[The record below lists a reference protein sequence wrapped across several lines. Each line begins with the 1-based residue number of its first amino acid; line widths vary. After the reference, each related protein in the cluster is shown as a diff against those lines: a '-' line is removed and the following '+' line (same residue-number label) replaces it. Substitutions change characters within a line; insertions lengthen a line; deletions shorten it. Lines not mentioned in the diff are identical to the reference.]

1 MMIWLRRYFVAGLLV
16 WLPLVATYVVLSFAI
31 RLIDRSLLLLPHSL
45 RPETL
50 IGFQIPGLGVILT
63 LALVIVTGL
72 IVANFFGRR
81 LISAWESVLAR
92 IPLVRTVYGAVK
104 QITASLFADAS
115 QSFREVV
122 LVEYPRRGLWM
133 LAFVTGDTPKK
144 FQQVVGKDLINIY
157 VPTTPN
163 PTSGFYIMVPPSE
176 VMRLNVPVEVGLK
189 MILSAGVVN
198 PLDDPVE
205 AKKMADELQRTK
217 AKQAAKAKREKNEST
232 T

>member
-1 MMIWLRRYFVAGLLV
+1 MGRLRRYFVAGLLV
-16 WLPLVATYVVLSFAI
+16 WLPLVATLLLLTFVI
-31 RLIDRSLLLLPHSL
+31 RIVDRSLLLLPPAL
-45 RPETL
+45 RPENL
-50 IGFQIPGLGVILT
+50 FGFTVPGLGVILT
-63 LALVIVTGL
+63 LLILLLTGV

-81 LISAWESVLAR
+81 LVAMWESLLAK
-92 IPLVRTVYGAVK
+92 IPLVNTIYGALK
-104 QITASLFADAS
+104 QITSSLFSDAS

-133 LAFVTGDTPKK
+133 LAFVTGDTPKQ
-144 FQQVVGKDLINIY
+144 FQKTIGQNLINIY

-176 VMRLNVPVEVGLK
+176 VKRLDIPVEAGLK

-205 AKKMADELQRTK
+205 AEKLAREL
-217 AKQAAKAKREKNEST
+217 AKQAQRKTEIKDDE
-232 T
+232 

>member
-1 MMIWLRRYFVAGLLV
+1 MARLRRYFVAGLLAGLLV
-16 WLPLVATYVVLSFAI
+16 WLPLVATYLLLSFAI
-31 RLIDRSLLLLPHSL
+31 QLIDRSLLLLPPAL
-45 RPETL
+45 RPENL
-50 IGFQIPGLGVILT
+50 IGFKIPGLGVILT
-63 LALVIVTGL
+63 LILLLFTGL

-81 LISAWESVLAR
+81 LVNAWERLLAR
-92 IPLVRTVYGAVK
+92 IPLVSTVYGAVK

-133 LAFVTGDTPKK
+133 LAFVTGDTPKQ
-144 FQQVVGKDLINIY
+144 FQAEVGEALINIY

-163 PTSGFYIMVPPSE
+163 PTSGFYIMVPPSD
-176 VMRLNVPVEVGLK
+176 VKRLDVPVEAGLK

-205 AKKMADELQRTK
+205 AEKLAREMSKQQKLRK
-217 AKQAAKAKREKNEST
+217 AK
-232 T
+232 